1 LVSYR
6 TKKQLFIKNTPFLL
20 YLHKRINTIVMTD
33 LEKQIKKYKEI
44 DKIRIEAESD
54 AEKKKRIYIGIGILL
69 AGLGIVLIASKKLNG

>member
-1 LVSYR
+1 
-6 TKKQLFIKNTPFLL
+6 
-20 YLHKRINTIVMTD
+20 MTD

-44 DKIRIEAESD
+44 DKIRIEAERD

>member
-1 LVSYR
+1 MS
-6 TKKQLFIKNTPFLL
+6 
-20 YLHKRINTIVMTD
+20 D

-54 AEKKKRIYIGIGILL
+54 AQRKKRIYIGIGILL